1 MIERISIKRF
11 KSLFNVEIALGRLNV
26 FIGTNASGK
35 SNFLDALRLLQ
46 GIGHGFTFHEIL
58 DGKPKGAATE
68 VWEGIRGGSTKATF
82 AGPTPADDI
91 ELIVDGNLDR
101 SGESWR
107 YFITF
112 SASEGRLRDEVLQ
125 VSGHGNVIFLT
136 EPGDNTPS
144 DPAFTV
150 RYYSGKP
157 GRPSPLSFERNRP
170 VLGQFARGD
179 AARWSA
185 DHAAIAAKIARQLAD
200 MQRID
205 PTPAELRKYSVAHES
220 RRMGERGENFAA
232 LIKTITADP
241 KTKEAYL
248 SWLRELRPHEVDD
261 VGVLTGAVGEPMFKL
276 TEGKIEQPAPV
287 LSDGTLRFAAIAA
300 AFFQPDMPQ
309 LITIE
314 EIENGIHASRLRLL
328 VELLRSRA
336 AQGNTQILVTTHSP
350 ILLAWLTAE
359 EHATTF
365 FCKRH
370 EEHGDS
376 IIKPLTEIEHFKDIV
391 QRQPIADL
399 FAEGWLEAA
408 L

>member
-1 MIERISIKRF
+1 MIEHICIENF

-35 SNFLDALRLLQ
+35 SNFFDALRLVQ

-68 VWEGIRGGSTKATF
+68 VWEGIRGGSQKATF
-82 AGPTPADDI
+82 VGPMSADNI
-91 ELIVDGNLDR
+91 SLYV
-101 SGESWR
+101 SGRLSENRLSWS
-107 YFITF
+107 YGITF
-112 SASEGRLRDEVLQ
+112 SASEGRLRNEWLQ
-125 VSGHGNVIFLT
+125 IYGNDVFRT
-136 EPGDNTPS
+136 EAGDNTSS

-157 GRPSPLSFERNRP
+157 GRPSLLSFERNRP
-170 VLGQFARGD
+170 VIGQFARGD
-179 AARWSA
+179 ATRWSA
-185 DHAAIAAKIARQLAD
+185 DHAAIAAKVARQLAD

-205 PTPAELRKYSVAHES
+205 PAPAELRKYSLAHES

-261 VGVLTGAVGEPMFKL
+261 VGVLIGALGEPIFKL

-359 EHATTF
+359 EHTTTF

-370 EEHGDS
+370 DEHGDS

-399 FAEGWLEAA
+399 FSEGWLEAA